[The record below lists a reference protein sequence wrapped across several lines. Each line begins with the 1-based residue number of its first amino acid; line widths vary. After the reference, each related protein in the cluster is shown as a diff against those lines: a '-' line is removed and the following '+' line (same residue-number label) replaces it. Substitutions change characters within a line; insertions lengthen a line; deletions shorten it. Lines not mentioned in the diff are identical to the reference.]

1 MASDVSQP
9 ASELVIPP
17 PEELGFDFLA
27 TKARYQRERDKRMR
41 SDGIDQYVAVKGEFA
56 RYDEDPYVEGRLER
70 APLDEEIDALVVG
83 GGFAGLM
90 AAARLRDAGI
100 EKLRIIESAGDF
112 GGTWYWNRYPGV
124 QCDVE
129 SYIYMPLLEELGYI
143 PTEKYAHGPEILAH
157 AQRIGRHYRL
167 YDVACFQTH
176 VAGLEWDEA
185 RHRWTVRTDRDDTF
199 HARFVILANGPLNRP
214 KLPGIPGVETFE
226 GHAFHT
232 SRWDY
237 DYTGGAYAAVD
248 DEGALDKL
256 ANKRVG
262 VIGTGATAIQCIPHL
277 GASAES
283 LYVFQRTP
291 SAVDVRGNRPTD
303 PEFEKTL
310 EPGWQYRRMENFTN
324 IVGGVPEPEDL
335 VGDGWTAVFR
345 IVMASLQDADV
356 ATLTPE
362 QIALNV
368 EIADMTKME
377 EIRHRI
383 DSIVE
388 DPATAE
394 ALKPWYRQFCKR
406 PCFHDEYLQTYNR
419 PNVHL
424 VDTNGR
430 GVERITKTGVVV
442 DGEEIELDCLVFA
455 TGFEVGTSFW
465 RRAGYDLVG
474 RDGIKLSTKWKDG
487 VETFHGF
494 HTRGFPNCFF
504 MMGLQSGLTP
514 NIPHALNEQAL
525 YLAHVIRETL
535 DRGFETV
542 ETSVEAERDWV
553 AHFRSNASF
562 SSEFFATCTP
572 GYYNNEGK
580 PGEGDGWLA
589 GFYPEGFT
597 ALFQLYKAWR
607 ETGELEGLE
616 LA

>member
-1 MASDVSQP
+1 MASDVSQS

-27 TKARYQRERDKRMR
+27 TKSRYQRERDKRMR

-100 EKLRIIESAGDF
+100 EKLRIIETAGDF

-167 YDVACFQTH
+167 YDAACFQTH

-185 RHRWTVRTDRDDTF
+185 RNRWTVRTDRDDTF

-237 DYTGGAYAAVD
+237 DYTGGAYTAVD

-277 GASAES
+277 GASA
-283 LYVFQRTP
+283 
-291 SAVDVRGNRPTD
+291 
-303 PEFEKTL
+303 
-310 EPGWQYRRMENFTN
+310 
-324 IVGGVPEPEDL
+324 
-335 VGDGWTAVFR
+335 
-345 IVMASLQDADV
+345 
-356 ATLTPE
+356 
-362 QIALNV
+362 
-368 EIADMTKME
+368 
-377 EIRHRI
+377 
-383 DSIVE
+383 
-388 DPATAE
+388 
-394 ALKPWYRQFCKR
+394 
-406 PCFHDEYLQTYNR
+406 
-419 PNVHL
+419 
-424 VDTNGR
+424 
-430 GVERITKTGVVV
+430 
-442 DGEEIELDCLVFA
+442 
-455 TGFEVGTSFW
+455 
-465 RRAGYDLVG
+465 
-474 RDGIKLSTKWKDG
+474 
-487 VETFHGF
+487 
-494 HTRGFPNCFF
+494 
-504 MMGLQSGLTP
+504 
-514 NIPHALNEQAL
+514 
-525 YLAHVIRETL
+525 
-535 DRGFETV
+535 
-542 ETSVEAERDWV
+542 
-553 AHFRSNASF
+553 
-562 SSEFFATCTP
+562 
-572 GYYNNEGK
+572 
-580 PGEGDGWLA
+580 
-589 GFYPEGFT
+589 
-597 ALFQLYKAWR
+597 
-607 ETGELEGLE
+607 
-616 LA
+616 